1 MSLGQDIRYGLRILA
16 RKPGFT
22 LIAVDQRDGEDGP
35 PTLVINEVFAD
46 RFWPGEDPIG
56 KRVETWR
63 DDHLIIGL
71 VRTGKYRTLGED
83 PTPYMYFSAY
93 QHYNSNTVLMVRTT
107 SNPLSAAGPLR
118 EEIRR
123 LDRTLVSSIT
133 PMHEA
138 MGFALLP
145 AEMAANVVSGFAVL
159 ALVLAAV
166 GLYGMISY
174 SVSQGLRDI
183 AIRMAIGARPGDVLR
198 RVVRGGMTLTLGVD
212 NP

>member
-1 MSLGQDIRYGLRILA
+1 
-16 RKPGFT
+16 
-22 LIAVDQRDGEDGP
+22 
-35 PTLVINEVFAD
+35 
-46 RFWPGEDPIG
+46 
-56 KRVETWR
+56 
-63 DDHLIIGL
+63 
-71 VRTGKYRTLGED
+71 
-83 PTPYMYFSAY
+83 
-93 QHYNSNTVLMVRTT
+93 
-107 SNPLSAAGPLR
+107 
-118 EEIRR
+118 
-123 LDRTLVSSIT
+123 
-133 PMHEA
+133 MHEA